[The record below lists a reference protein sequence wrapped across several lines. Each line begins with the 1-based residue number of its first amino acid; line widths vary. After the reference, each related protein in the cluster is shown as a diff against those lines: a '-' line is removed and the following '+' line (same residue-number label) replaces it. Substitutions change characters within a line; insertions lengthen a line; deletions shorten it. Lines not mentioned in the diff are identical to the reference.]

1 MDNVGVNDFI
11 IGIQTEFQRD
21 MLLKY
26 GDVCVCMDA
35 THGTNSYDFN
45 LITVLVIDGF
55 GEGIPVAWA
64 IANREDVTILVEFL
78 KAIRERTGPLQTC
91 WFMSDDVN
99 QYFNAW
105 KGVFHDKET
114 KNLLCAWHV
123 DRAWR
128 TALNQHVNTKQSRI
142 EIYHQ
147 LRILLMENE
156 EAQLRQLL
164 QQFLSFLDTKERA
177 FSKYF
182 KENYCNRLSE
192 WASYFRIGS
201 VVNTNM
207 FLESF
212 HRTLKVVYLEHKHN
226 RRIDYLLHTLLKIA
240 RDKVFEQLTKL
251 EKGKFTYRVSEI
263 NKRHKEAQRMESLM
277 ELVHAVDDNTWSIP
291 SARDGSV
298 KYTIKQTTETCD
310 CKLRCSTCATCVH
323 MYTCSCMDATL
334 HATVCKHAHVITIL
348 KTRSAVIPP
357 KTTVCEVEYFANILQ
372 IHYYL

>member
-1 MDNVGVNDFI
+1 MGVRHTKSQGSSKIGERCIAHIKAIEDLTSAEVAIQYCSTHHNHDVNLGHLRLQHDTRMKIAAQLQQGVSMSRIMDNIRGYTGGGITREHLVTKQDIHNIKNHYNIEGIIRHFNDLTSVCVWVEEMKCQAYNPILLFKQQGEPQPDSMDNVGVNDFI

-91 WFMSDDVN
+91 WFMSDDAN

-114 KNLLCAWHV
+114 KKLLCAWHV

-156 EAQLRQLL
+156 EAQFRQLL
-164 QQFLSFLDTKERA
+164 QQFLSF
-177 FSKYF
+177 
-182 KENYCNRLSE
+182 
-192 WASYFRIGS
+192 
-201 VVNTNM
+201 
-207 FLESF
+207 
-212 HRTLKVVYLEHKHN
+212 
-226 RRIDYLLHTLLKIA
+226 
-240 RDKVFEQLTKL
+240 
-251 EKGKFTYRVSEI
+251 
-263 NKRHKEAQRMESLM
+263 
-277 ELVHAVDDNTWSIP
+277 
-291 SARDGSV
+291 
-298 KYTIKQTTETCD
+298 
-310 CKLRCSTCATCVH
+310 
-323 MYTCSCMDATL
+323 
-334 HATVCKHAHVITIL
+334 
-348 KTRSAVIPP
+348 
-357 KTTVCEVEYFANILQ
+357 
-372 IHYYL
+372 